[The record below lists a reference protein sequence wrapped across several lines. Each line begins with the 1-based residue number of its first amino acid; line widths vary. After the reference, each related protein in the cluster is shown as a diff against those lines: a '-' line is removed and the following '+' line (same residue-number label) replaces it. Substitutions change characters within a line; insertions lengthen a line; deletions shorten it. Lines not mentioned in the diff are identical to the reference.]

1 MLYDEEDYELRAKW
15 RQSDKLDDK
24 RALACFGFDSDVHDL
39 MKDPRWSQDKKIK
52 EAIIIK
58 HGMYLG
64 KFVYDPDEDIR
75 ADVASKHRDEDLEIL
90 VHDPSVKVREMVTVN
105 ADCAMNTSKYFD
117 ILVNDESTDVRV
129 LVAMKVSCYG
139 KPNNPYLDIL
149 VHDPAP
155 IVRKEVARYAI
166 KEHLDILVNDPDEEV
181 RAAVAYWGH
190 RPKDLNK
197 LVKDPSPIVR
207 KEVAKQGRD
216 RNLDVLVHDPD
227 PAVRKAVAEQGRDKD
242 LDILV
247 HDPDWTVRLAVA
259 EHGRKKD
266 LDQLVDPNE
275 EVRATVDAIRKEQE
289 EKNEIED

>member
-15 RQSDKLDDK
+15 RQSNKLDDK
-24 RALACFGFDSDVHDL
+24 RQLACFGFDSDVRDL
-39 MKDPRWSQDKKIK
+39 MHNPRWSQDKKIK

-58 HGMYLG
+58 HGMYLDQ
-64 KFVYDPDEDIR
+64 FVHDPDEDIR
-75 ADVASKHRDEDLEIL
+75 AAVASKHRDEDLEIL
-90 VHDPSVKVREMVTVN
+90 VYDPSVKVREMVAVN

-117 ILVNDESTDVRV
+117 ILVNDESPDVRL

-155 IVRKEVARYAI
+155 IVRKEVAHYAI

-181 RAAVAYWGH
+181 REAVARWGH

-197 LVKDPSPIVR
+197 LAKDPSPIVR

-216 RNLDVLVHDPD
+216 RNLDTLVHDPD
-227 PAVRKAVAEQGRDKD
+227 PAVREAVAQQGRDCD

-247 HDPDWTVRLAVA
+247 HDPDWHVRKAVA
-259 EHGRKKD
+259 QHGRKKD
-266 LDQLVDPNE
+266 LDQLIDPNE
-275 EVRATVDAIRKEQE
+275 EVRTIVDKMRKINDE
-289 EKNEIED
+289 NEF